1 MEYIWENPKIIG
13 ENKEDGHVIAMPYA
27 DEKAAVSRADSPYKL
42 SLNGTWK
49 FLWKKGVCELPV
61 DVTNE
66 DYNDKGWEDITVPG
80 VWQFQKDYTKPWYYA
95 NSFPNAIDVNP
106 KKIPCIHHEDQEI
119 AAHRTTF
126 TLPDSFLGREI
137 FLHFGAVKAGLEVWV
152 NGKRVG
158 YSQGSNTP
166 HEFDVTAFVRPG
178 ENQLTAI
185 VYRYTDGTYLED
197 QDMWFLSGIYRE
209 VYLYSEPKQTLRDF
223 YVTTTLCNDYTDADL
238 VAELFINDYADAGKL
253 FQIEA
258 TLIGE
263 DGRVTVGS
271 TDLLTRAGENKVVFK
286 QHFTSPKLWSSET
299 PNLYTLLFQYT
310 CEGVTTYKAIRIG
323 FRQVEIDGERILVN
337 GKPLLIRG
345 TNRHDYDPDYG
356 WTVPYER
363 YIQDF
368 DLMKRANINAIRCS
382 HYPNDPVFY
391 DLCDE
396 YGFWVMDECD
406 LESHGVRRKGV
417 PGSNPLW
424 TKPAVD
430 RMERMVLRDR
440 NHVCIF
446 MWSLGNE
453 AGDGDN
459 FMKMKQAALLLDKT
473 RPFHYEG
480 DFDFTKSD
488 VISRMYPTE
497 DQVEKIGNRIPL
509 ETSWFDN
516 IANALAADNKPI
528 KASDYTKPVLF
539 CEYAHA
545 MENSLGNFQ
554 EYMDAF
560 EKYDNLWGGFIWDFV
575 DQAIHK
581 NVDGADQWLYG
592 SDYNEKENWFQP
604 PYNYAA
610 IVGSNTYFNANGI
623 VAADRKPHPSYYEVK
638 KVYAEMKVEAKDLA
652 NGVFT
657 VKNKQLFSDLSAFDL
672 CYVVTEDGEKIAAGR
687 VDDGAFADLAPLS
700 QRDFTLSLDL
710 PETKGE
716 VLLTF
721 SFLRKEATRWAD
733 KGFEQTFD
741 QFLLREAAAK
751 PEPENDGKVTITGT
765 EKSCV
770 VTGDGFSYRFEN
782 GMLVSLQKG
791 DEQYLLSGF
800 KPNYYRALTDN
811 DIDYFNFAP
820 PLQFAS
826 PHYAW
831 KRATDNARTK
841 ATFIHQF
848 SHGALIET
856 SVSVS
861 GLKNAKVIYRIFSSG
876 AIEITHEGT
885 ATRDMLRFGLKF
897 ELPRAFDRVC
907 WYGRGPQEN
916 YIDRKTGARIGKYCM
931 TVGELEHHY
940 MRPQENGHRTDVRKL
955 EIASADGKA
964 LRLTATGGKPFAFNC
979 FHYTIDALDKATHIH
994 SFGHMDLTTVCID
1007 EQQRGVGGDMPG
1019 SATLR
1024 DPYIMHKGTDYKFSF
1039 LLETVTL

>member
-1 MEYIWENPKIIG
+1 M
-13 ENKEDGHVIAMPYA
+13 
-27 DEKAAVSRADSPYKL
+27 
-42 SLNGTWK
+42 
-49 FLWKKGVCELPV
+49 
-61 DVTNE
+61 
-66 DYNDKGWEDITVPG
+66 
-80 VWQFQKDYTKPWYYA
+80 
-95 NSFPNAIDVNP
+95 
-106 KKIPCIHHEDQEI
+106 
-119 AAHRTTF
+119 
-126 TLPDSFLGREI
+126 
-137 FLHFGAVKAGLEVWV
+137 
-152 NGKRVG
+152 
-158 YSQGSNTP
+158 
-166 HEFDVTAFVRPG
+166 
-178 ENQLTAI
+178 
-185 VYRYTDGTYLED
+185 
-197 QDMWFLSGIYRE
+197 
-209 VYLYSEPKQTLRDF
+209 
-223 YVTTTLCNDYTDADL
+223 
-238 VAELFINDYADAGKL
+238 
-253 FQIEA
+253 
-258 TLIGE
+258 
-263 DGRVTVGS
+263 
-271 TDLLTRAGENKVVFK
+271 
-286 QHFTSPKLWSSET
+286 
-299 PNLYTLLFQYT
+299 
-310 CEGVTTYKAIRIG
+310 
-323 FRQVEIDGERILVN
+323 
-337 GKPLLIRG
+337 
-345 TNRHDYDPDYG
+345 
-356 WTVPYER
+356 
-363 YIQDF
+363 
-368 DLMKRANINAIRCS
+368 
-382 HYPNDPVFY
+382 
-391 DLCDE
+391 
-396 YGFWVMDECD
+396 
-406 LESHGVRRKGV
+406 
-417 PGSNPLW
+417 
-424 TKPAVD
+424 
-430 RMERMVLRDR
+430 
-440 NHVCIF
+440 
-446 MWSLGNE
+446 
-453 AGDGDN
+453 
-459 FMKMKQAALLLDKT
+459 
-473 RPFHYEG
+473 
-480 DFDFTKSD
+480 
-488 VISRMYPTE
+488 
-497 DQVEKIGNRIPL
+497 
-509 ETSWFDN
+509 
-516 IANALAADNKPI
+516 
-528 KASDYTKPVLF
+528 
-539 CEYAHA
+539 
-545 MENSLGNFQ
+545 
-554 EYMDAF
+554 
-560 EKYDNLWGGFIWDFV
+560 
-575 DQAIHK
+575 DQALHQH
-581 NVDGADQWLYG
+581 VDGADQWLYG

-657 VKNKQLFSDLSAFDL
+657 VKNKQLFSDLSAIDL
-672 CYVVTEDGEKIAAGR
+672 CYVVTEDGEKIAEGR
-687 VDDGAFADLAPLS
+687 VAESAYADLAPLS

-721 SFLRKEATRWAD
+721 SFLRKAATRWAD

-741 QFLLREAAAK
+741 QFLLREAAAR

-770 VTGDGFSYRFEN
+770 VTGDGFTYRFEN

-820 PLQFAS
+820 PLKFAS

-831 KRATDNARTK
+831 TRATDNARTR

-1039 LLETVTL
+1039 LLETVAL